1 MVGSAG
7 AFFAALNAAHRLD
20 VVPGGATYCNP
31 VKPRAA
37 MNLPLAATFLF
48 LAAPAFAQEL
58 ASGED
63 ILTAISGNTVEGSM
77 AASGSYA
84 EFYEAG
90 GQIRGKGFAGSWMIS
105 GDQMCF
111 AYGSDPASC
120 WNARITGDQVT
131 WINDGV
137 EEGTGTILKGNPNG
151 F

>member
-1 MVGSAG
+1 MRRP
-7 AFFAALNAAHRLD
+7 FAAA
-20 VVPGGATYCNP
+20 
-31 VKPRAA
+31 
-37 MNLPLAATFLF
+37 FLV
-48 LAAPAFAQEL
+48 LAAPAFASDL
-58 ASGED
+58 ASGAD
-63 ILTAISGNTVEGSM
+63 ILAAISGNTVEGSM

-111 AYGSDPASC
+111 AYGIAPASC
-120 WNARITGDQVT
+120 WNARIRGDQVT
-131 WINDGV
+131 WINGGV